1 MMRPP
6 GVWGNGFMNVTK
18 RREHLHGKYF
28 DRMSKKTSPI
38 VAAKFFQI
46 ETQLEEVID
55 LGISSSKQSIE

>member
-1 MMRPP
+1 
-6 GVWGNGFMNVTK
+6 MNVTK